1 MSVAFW
7 SAVVKVG
14 KSVEV
19 QPPDG
24 YVLNLQQAALVDH
37 DAKGSMVVKAHSVSI
52 EGDKIEAVLGTL
64 RSITQDQFSMG
75 KFPSIVFHFFLWEYG
90 DIQCTRFADIFLSN
104 THDAYS

>member
-14 KSVEV
+14 KSCEV

-37 DAKGSMVVKAHSVSI
+37 EAKGHVVLKAHSVSI
-52 EGDKIEAVLGTL
+52 EGDKMEAVLGTL
-64 RSITQDQFSMG
+64 RPSTCDQFSMG
-75 KFPSIVFHFFLWEYG
+75 ASYYISESVLIMQHSTKV
-90 DIQCTRFADIFLSN
+90 A
-104 THDAYS
+104 